1 MAKTLLR
8 EEINVY
14 SEKYDAQGVV
24 RDYGMVTKLF
34 FSYEGRDMVIG
45 IKRNIL
51 KGETF
56 EDVGRNVMESYIANL
71 AAHEEDRKLQLHYWY
86 IEERENEGETY
97 MIGHG
102 IVTGH
107 RKLMD
112 STDIYTS
119 TVQGISINEDE
130 GELLMIT
137 LNSVYHCPLSYCR
150 FRKQDKY
157 PDVIPDYKRLKDKYK
172 DNRDY
177 PTIEPGKILLVLS
190 NFDEYYFHSLY
201 YIPKDSETGE
211 RLEYS
216 GWAHIGNFQDSYL
229 IETENYE
236 IDIRYFPHFQ
246 NVEFYSMD
254 TGECPVFIEN
264 IGDTVLYADTYAGL
278 IKLNPGDRK
287 EVSKENVEKEKP
299 FLPNGDLY
307 PAGIE
312 E

>member
-51 KGETF
+51 KEETF
-56 EDVGRNVMESYIANL
+56 EDVGKNVMESYIANL

-86 IEERENEGETY
+86 IEERENEGGTY

-107 RKLMD
+107 HRLMD
-112 STDIYTS
+112 STDIHTS
-119 TVQGISINEDE
+119 TIQEISIDEDE
-130 GELLMIT
+130 GEVLLIT
-137 LNSVYHCPLSYCR
+137 LNSVYHCPLSYCW
-150 FRKQDKY
+150 FRMQDEY
-157 PDVIPDYKRLKDKYK
+157 PNVIPDYERIKDKYK
-172 DNRDY
+172 GTMDD
-177 PTIEPGKILLVLS
+177 PTIEPGKVLLVLS
-190 NFDEYYFHSLY
+190 NFDEYYFHSIY
-201 YIPKDSETGE
+201 YIPENSETGE
-211 RLEYS
+211 RIEYT
-216 GWAHIGNFQDSYL
+216 GCANIGNYQDSFV
-229 IETENYE
+229 IETDYNELA
-236 IDIRYFPHFQ
+236 IRYYPHFQ
-246 NVEFYSMD
+246 NIEFYLMYSD
-254 TGECPVFIEN
+254 GCPMFIEN
-264 IGDTVLYADTYAGL
+264 IGDTVLYAKTFAGL